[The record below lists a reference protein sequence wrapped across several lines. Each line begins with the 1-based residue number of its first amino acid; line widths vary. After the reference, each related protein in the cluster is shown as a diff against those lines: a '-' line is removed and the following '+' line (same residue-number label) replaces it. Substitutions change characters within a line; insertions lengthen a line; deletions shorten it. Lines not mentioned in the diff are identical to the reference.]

1 VGVNRIVKIRRP
13 HECFGYPPAG
23 AASSVKGPAQ
33 SIVRITPP
41 DIARRHVT
49 TLDTIQVDA
58 VEVIRR
64 EPYEY
69 EFKASCHMLIMS
81 EHQERDD
88 GETLLEDLPKSTLR
102 EFSRKLSFV
111 PAGHRF
117 FGWQKS
123 ARCRRRAEACR
134 SYS

>member
-1 VGVNRIVKIRRP
+1 
-13 HECFGYPPAG
+13 
-23 AASSVKGPAQ
+23 
-33 SIVRITPP
+33 
-41 DIARRHVT
+41 VT
-49 TLDTIQVDA
+49 TLDAIQVDA

-69 EFKASCHMLIMS
+69 GFKLSCHMLIMS

-88 GETLLEDLPKSTLR
+88 GETLLEGLPKSTLR

-117 FGWQKS
+117 FGWQKPRVL
-123 ARCRRRAEACR
+123 ARVTYFYLDPRGLGVDHELNFSETEFRASPILFRQGLVGNGTEAQGA
-134 SYS
+134 SGEV